1 MLIENNILCKM
12 HAASVLINSTVCIV
26 FLVGFKHPEL
36 WIHLIEPADLKRNIC
51 TAYIACAPFPNFIPI
66 YRHQPH
72 ENNIGNKIITIHLQD
87 HIKKA
92 LTINLSVLNLESN
105 H

>member
-1 MLIENNILCKM
+1 M
-12 HAASVLINSTVCIV
+12 HAASVLIYSTVCAV
-26 FLVGFKHPEL
+26 FMVGFKHAEP

-51 TAYIACAPFPNFIPI
+51 TAYIACAPFPNFIPV

-72 ENNIGNKIITIHLQD
+72 ENNIGNKNNYHSLTRSP
-87 HIKKA
+87 KKA
-92 LTINLSVLNLESN
+92 LTINCSVLNLESN